1 MVACSNMEKWVWCVT
16 CINAL
21 DTAHSSGRY
30 AEYVCDLDKFVC
42 KRMKYVLYWGWEP
55 ESWGRKA
62 VQRPKA
68 DLSLSAYTIET
79 SEHLGNLLKT
89 QCCVRQGGQA
99 DISGHHNG
107 VHDEAWKCSQLELI
121 HAL

>member
-1 MVACSNMEKWVWCVT
+1 V
-16 CINAL
+16 
-21 DTAHSSGRY
+21 R
-30 AEYVCDLDKFVC
+30 
-42 KRMKYVLYWGWEP
+42 
-55 ESWGRKA
+55 
-62 VQRPKA
+62 RPKA

-79 SEHLGNLLKT
+79 SEHLCNLLKT
-89 QCCVRQGGQA
+89 QCCVRQEGQA